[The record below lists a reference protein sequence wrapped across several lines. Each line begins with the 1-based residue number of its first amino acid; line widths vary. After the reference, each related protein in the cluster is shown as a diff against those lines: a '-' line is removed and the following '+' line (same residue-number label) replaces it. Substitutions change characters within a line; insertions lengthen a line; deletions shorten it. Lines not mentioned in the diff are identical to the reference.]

1 VRKTF
6 LSIIVVLVGT
16 VSAFAQT
23 PKTQDQTPPQELV
36 SQVKRAVVI
45 VTTYDEHLN
54 ALQQGSGFFISPA
67 RVVTNF
73 HVIDSAKQ
81 IRIKTFNGETVQV
94 HSVLASD
101 KQADLAILQIAALCR
116 DTTTL
121 EVSDI
126 SPAEGDSLVVVS
138 NPKGSSW
145 KVTAGQVATTWNFEH
160 LGSRMQI
167 TASLKPGSSGGPVV
181 NLQGHVIGIAVM
193 HTGSADD
200 LDFAVPA
207 ERLKD
212 LQTSISSTRP
222 VSPAPR
228 N

>member
-1 VRKTF
+1 VK
-6 LSIIVVLVGT
+6 LSFVTVVALVLVSSF
-16 VSAFAQT
+16 SASAQT
-23 PKTQDQTPPQELV
+23 APQELV

-45 VTTYDEHLN
+45 VTTYDQHAN
-54 ALQQGSGFFISPA
+54 ALQQGSGFFISA
-67 RVVTNF
+67 DRIVTNF
-73 HVIDSAKQ
+73 HVIDSARQ
-81 IRIKTFNGETVQV
+81 ILIKTFNGETVPV
-94 HSVLASD
+94 ESVVASD
-101 KQADLAILQIAALCR
+101 TQADLAILQIGAPCH
-116 DTTTL
+116 DTTSL
-121 EVSDI
+121 QVADI

-145 KVTAGQVATTWNFEH
+145 KVTAGQVAATWNFEH

-212 LQTSISSTRP
+212 LQANVGSTR
-222 VSPAPR
+222 SGSSARR

>member
-1 VRKTF
+1 VRKIF
-6 LSIIVVLVGT
+6 LSAIVVLVAT
-16 VSAFAQT
+16 VSTFAQN
-23 PKTQDQTPPQELV
+23 QSQTAPQELV
-36 SQVKRAVVI
+36 AQVKRAVVV
-45 VTTYDEHLN
+45 VTTYDEHSN

-101 KQADLAILQIAALCR
+101 KQADLAILQIANQCR
-116 DTTTL
+116 DTTSL
-121 EVSDI
+121 QVSDI
-126 SPAEGDSLVVVS
+126 TPVEGESLIVVS

-145 KVTAGQVATTWNFEH
+145 KVTVGQVATTWNFEH

-207 ERLKD
+207 ERLKS
-212 LQTSISSTRP
+212 LQANVSSTRQG
-222 VSPAPR
+222 SSAPR

>member
-1 VRKTF
+1 VKSS
-6 LSIIVVLVGT
+6 LL
-16 VSAFAQT
+16 AFAALILVSSFSAVAQT
-23 PKTQDQTPPQELV
+23 APQELV
-36 SQVKRAVVI
+36 AQVKRAVVI
-45 VTTYDEHLN
+45 VTTFDQNSN
-54 ALQQGSGFFISPA
+54 ALRQGSGFFISSE
-67 RVVTNF
+67 RIVTNF
-73 HVIDSAKQ
+73 HVIDGAKQ
-81 IRIKTFNGETVQV
+81 ISIKTFSGETVRV
-94 HSVLASD
+94 ETVVASD
-101 KQADLAILQIAALCR
+101 TQADLAILEIGAPCH
-116 DTTTL
+116 DTTSL
-121 EVSDI
+121 QVADI

-138 NPKGSSW
+138 NPKGSNW
-145 KVTAGQVATTWNFEH
+145 KVTAGQVAATWNFEH

-212 LQTSISSTRP
+212 LQANVGSTR
-222 VSPAPR
+222 STSSARR